1 MTPLLIFT
9 YMSGPDDGRTEVISA
24 EENNAI
30 VTIGRLPEC
39 TISIASDPDASRR
52 HARIFFKGD
61 EWWLEDLGSANGTF
75 IGEFAQSR
83 KISAPVKLLLGQIFR
98 IGLTRFRL
106 ENEDCQVNKVAKVA
120 YASEGAVL

>member
-1 MTPLLIFT
+1 MNLQLIFT
-9 YMSGPDDGRTEVISA
+9 YMSGPEDGRTEVISV
-24 EENNAI
+24 EDNNAI

-39 TISIASDPDASRR
+39 TISIVCDPDASRR
-52 HARIFFKGD
+52 HARIFLKGD

-83 KISAPVKLLLGQIFR
+83 KITVPEKLLLGQIFR

-106 ENEDCQVNKVAKVA
+106 ENEDYQVNKLAKVA
-120 YASEGAVL
+120 HASEGPAL